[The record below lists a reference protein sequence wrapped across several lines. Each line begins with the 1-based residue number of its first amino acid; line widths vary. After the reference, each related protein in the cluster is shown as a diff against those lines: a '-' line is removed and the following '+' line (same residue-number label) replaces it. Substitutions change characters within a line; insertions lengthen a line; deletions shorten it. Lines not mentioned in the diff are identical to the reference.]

1 MKEFAKKLAM
11 FGVCSV
17 GIGAGLGAGL
27 GLSGAK
33 VSFDPPVQAQSATA
47 KSSDEQN
54 IVRVVKTVSPAVVLI
69 KTQGGLGTGVVID
82 GKQGLILT
90 NAHVVGRSQ
99 QVGVRFKSAK
109 ELVGRVV
116 GAYPDI
122 DIAVVRV
129 SSSTPLPA
137 APLGDSDRLEV
148 GQTTIAIGNP
158 LGLEQT
164 VTTGVVSAVNRR
176 LSERQEQGF
185 IQTDAA
191 INPGNSGGPL
201 LDSQGRV
208 IGINTAVLRAD
219 GAEGLGL
226 AIPIKVA
233 QDYARKIV
241 AGAQV
246 RRTYLGI
253 QYVGIT
259 EQLARTYQLPVTR
272 GALIAAI
279 DPSGPAAQAGLRPG
293 DILTRLN
300 NTPLNTEL
308 DFQRLLRDK
317 KPGDSVSFA
326 VQRDRR
332 TLSVTARLGESRP

>member
-1 MKEFAKKLAM
+1 MREFAKKVVV
-11 FGVCSV
+11 FGVCSL
-17 GIGAGLGAGL
+17 GLGAGL
-27 GLSGAK
+27 GLGLGWSGER
-33 VSFDPPVQAQSATA
+33 VVFSPPVQAQSSLSATTE
-47 KSSDEQN
+47 EQK
-54 IVRVVKTVSPAVVLI
+54 IIRVVKSVSPAVVLI
-69 KTQGGLGTGVVID
+69 QTRNGLGTGVVID

-90 NAHVVGRSQ
+90 NAHVVGNST
-99 QVGVRFKSAK
+99 QVGVRFKSTR
-109 ELVGRVV
+109 ELTGRVLR
-116 GAYPDI
+116 ADREI
-122 DIAVVRV
+122 DIAVVKV
-129 SSSTPLPA
+129 SSPTPLPA

-176 LSERQEQGF
+176 LGERQEQGF

-233 QDYARKIV
+233 QDYARKII
-241 AGAQV
+241 AGASV

-253 QYVGIT
+253 QYVSIT
-259 EQLARTYQLPVTR
+259 EQLARNYSLPVTR
-272 GALIAAI
+272 GVLIAGI

-300 NTPLNTEL
+300 GATLNTEL

-317 KPGDSVSFA
+317 KPGETLTFS
-326 VQRDRR
+326 VQRGGGALR
-332 TLSVTARLGESRP
+332 VKARLGESN